1 MNRFKTA
8 AADQLTDEE
17 KQTIESLLKYPQ
29 LEKVFDRNEP
39 HNLAE
44 TKQKMRVTVAELER
58 VIRNG
63 TKSDAENA
71 VGIAAAYRTTIEF
84 LEELE
89 LIRKNQS

>member
-1 MNRFKTA
+1 MNRFKT

-44 TKQKMRVTVAELER
+44 TKQKMRVTVTELER
-58 VIRNG
+58 VIRSG

-71 VGIAAAYRTTIEF
+71 ARIAEAYRTTIEF

>member
-1 MNRFKTA
+1 MNRFKT

-44 TKQKMRVTVAELER
+44 TKQKMRVTVTELER
-58 VIRNG
+58 VIRSG

-71 VGIAAAYRTTIEF
+71 ARIAAAYRTTIEF